1 MTRLNIAL
9 LMVLMVSALYVV
21 HLQYQS
27 RSLYSAMERARS
39 DAARIAVEHEQL
51 VVQKREQA
59 TTARVQQLAL
69 RQLGMVNAHPGITEY
84 VQWPGASG
92 SAPKGVQP

>member
-9 LMVLMVSALYVV
+9 LIALMVSALYVV

-27 RSLYSAMERARS
+27 RSLYSAMERART

-51 VVQKREQA
+51 VVQRREQA

-69 RQLGMVNAHPGITEY
+69 KQLGMVNAHPGITEY

-92 SAPKGVQP
+92 PAPQGGQP

>member
-1 MTRLNIAL
+1 MTRLNVAL
-9 LMVLMVSALYVV
+9 LLVLMVSAMYVV

-27 RSLYSAMERARS
+27 RSLYTALERARS

-59 TTARVQQLAL
+59 TTARVQQLAI
-69 RQLGMVNAHPGITEY
+69 RELGMVNAHPGITEY

-92 SAPKGVQP
+92 PRPPEVRR

>member
-9 LMVLMVSALYVV
+9 LIALMVSALYVV

-27 RSLYSAMERARS
+27 RSLYSAMERART

-51 VVQKREQA
+51 VVQRREQA

-69 RQLGMVNAHPGITEY
+69 KQLGMVNAHPGITEY

-92 SAPKGVQP
+92 ATPRGDQP

>member
-9 LMVLMVSALYVV
+9 LLVLLVSAMYVV

-27 RSLYSAMERARS
+27 RSLYTALERARS
-39 DAARIAVEHEQL
+39 DAARIAVEREQL
-51 VVQKREQA
+51 VVQHREQA
-59 TTARVQQLAL
+59 TTARVQRLAV

-92 SAPKGVQP
+92 GPREQLRP

>member
-9 LMVLMVSALYVV
+9 LLVLMVSAMYVV

-27 RSLYSAMERARS
+27 RSLYSALERARS
-39 DAARIAVEHEQL
+39 DAARIAVEQEQL
-51 VVQKREQA
+51 VVQRREQA
-59 TTARVQQLAL
+59 TTARVQQLAV

-84 VQWPGASG
+84 VQWPGASDG
-92 SAPKGVQP
+92 LSPGVQP

>member
-9 LMVLMVSALYVV
+9 LLALMVSAMYVV

-27 RSLYSAMERARS
+27 RSLYTALDRARS

-59 TTARVQQLAL
+59 TTARVQQIAV

-92 SAPKGVQP
+92 AAAPGVRP

>member
-1 MTRLNIAL
+1 MTRLNIAFM
-9 LMVLMVSALYVV
+9 MVLMVSALYVV

-27 RSLYSAMERARS
+27 RSLYAAMERARS

-59 TTARVQQLAL
+59 KTARVQQLAS

-84 VQWPGASG
+84 VQWSGASASIAKG
-92 SAPKGVQP
+92 SGP

>member
-9 LMVLMVSALYVV
+9 LIALMVSALYVV

-69 RQLGMVNAHPGITEY
+69 KQLGMVNAHPGITEY

-92 SAPKGVQP
+92 AASRGDLP

>member
-1 MTRLNIAL
+1 MTRLNVAL
-9 LMVLMVSALYVV
+9 LLVLMVSAMYVV

-27 RSLYSAMERARS
+27 RSLYTALERARS

-59 TTARVQQLAL
+59 TTARVQQLAV

-84 VQWPGASG
+84 VQWPSASG
-92 SAPKGVQP
+92 PRPPEVQP

>member
-1 MTRLNIAL
+1 MTRLNVAL
-9 LMVLMVSALYVV
+9 LLVLMVSAMYVV

-27 RSLYSAMERARS
+27 RSLYTALERARS

-59 TTARVQQLAL
+59 TTARVQQLAI
-69 RQLGMVNAHPGITEY
+69 RELGMVNAHPGITEY

-92 SAPKGVQP
+92 TRPPEVQP

>member
-9 LMVLMVSALYVV
+9 LIALMVSALYVV

-69 RQLGMVNAHPGITEY
+69 KQLGMVNAHPGITEY

-92 SAPKGVQP
+92 AAPQRGQP

>member
-1 MTRLNIAL
+1 MTRLNMAL
-9 LMVLMVSALYVV
+9 LLVLLVSAFYVV

-27 RSLYSAMERARS
+27 RSLYAALERAKA
-39 DAARIAVEHEQL
+39 DAARIDVEHEQL
-51 VVQKREQA
+51 VLQKREQA

-69 RQLGMVNAHPGITEY
+69 QQLGMVSAHPGITEY
-84 VQWPGASG
+84 MQWPGSSS

>member
-1 MTRLNIAL
+1 MTRLNVAL
-9 LMVLMVSALYVV
+9 LLVLMVSAMYVV

-27 RSLYSAMERARS
+27 RSLYTALERARS

-59 TTARVQQLAL
+59 TTARVQQLAV

-92 SAPKGVQP
+92 PRPAEVQR